1 MDGARIG
8 VVAKP
13 SAEFV
18 AGVLAVWLSGGVAVA
33 LGYPEYEKNW
43 GVVSISR
50 IRDGDLLFYEFE
62 YCSKETEV
70 EVLRVLVTSRRRQIA
85 DENDYDENVPLYYN
99 INKDFSIPFGRE
111 EFCLVTG
118 LRFGVQN
125 WAEYDTKERIPFRRR
140 VFPSY
145 LDGQP
150 ITGIDIANMI
160 LDQSFAQLYD
170 DNAVGLCCL
179 GILQLVILGVES
191 RRVVLDWMLRLANDR
206 IAWDKYHWGSY
217 VWPTLYS
224 QLRNANVKRWSPLYV
239 EEPRNEDDAEKYSI
253 FEYTW
258 AFKNRYPRVAAWSKK
273 KGRFLRHMVISF
285 FEGNM
290 IAARLTPDDNEARS
304 DWWISS
310 KAYFDGFI
318 GQVERVPFDLSR
330 QNMYEIPSDIYREF
344 DEQKREIERNKKEVD
359 NIKEE
364 MRKFRQEMNV
374 QPVRQENKEP
384 INVDQHYGLSDFS
397 QFQSMQ
403 GGPSSFQGHVN
414 SSYFNMGTPPNFQ
427 TPMPSQPGSS
437 VWQRQMPAQS
447 ATQYWQ
453 PDTSSQ
459 PGSYYSFGRVP
470 SHMGRQNLQTTI
482 ETHDDVDGIFDQ
494 NIPNRGRREQ
504 FPSKYKLTPF
514 MEQPPTTILPK
525 QRVNK
530 TKNKGKKAN
539 LSPLNLGGAFEDDNV
554 EENNV
559 TFLGSQFTGNF
570 LMYENVDP
578 SKVRRGNYVNLPAF
592 LNDPHQIYLD
602 CYMKGYIVPVSFWQ
616 QLVPHFCMPDMHRLP
631 HGTPIGWLS
640 GEHMNS
646 WMELCI
652 RRRNADANWTVAYT
666 STIKI
671 KAIVRG
677 FEDTSECGYD

>member
-1 MDGARIG
+1 M
-8 VVAKP
+8 
-13 SAEFV
+13 
-18 AGVLAVWLSGGVAVA
+18 
-33 LGYPEYEKNW
+33 LG
-43 GVVSISR
+43 
-50 IRDGDLLFYEFE
+50 
-62 YCSKETEV
+62 
-70 EVLRVLVTSRRRQIA
+70 RQI
-85 DENDYDENVPLYYN
+85 YDENVTLYYH

-125 WAEYDTKERIPFRRR
+125 WAEYDTKQRIPFRRR

-160 LDQSFAQLYD
+160 NDESFAQLYD
-170 DNAVGLCCL
+170 DDAVGLCCL
-179 GILQLVILGVES
+179 
-191 RRVVLDWMLRLANDR
+191 
-206 IAWDKYHWGSY
+206 AWDKYPWGSY

-224 QLRNANVKRWSPLYV
+224 QLRNAIVKRWSPLYV
-239 EEPRNEDDAEKYSI
+239 DEPTDEDDAKKYSI
-253 FEYTW
+253 FGYTW
-258 AFKNRYPRVAAWSKK
+258 AFKTWILESYRVTAIRYFDRYNRYPRVAAWNKK
-273 KGRFLRHMVISF
+273 KGRFLGPMVILF

-290 IAARLTPDDNEARS
+290 PAARLTPDDNGARS
-304 DWWISS
+304 NWWISS
-310 KAYFDGFI
+310 RAYIDDFI
-318 GQVERVPFDLSR
+318 CQVERVPFDLSR
-330 QNMYEIPSDIYREF
+330 QNMYEIPYDIYREF
-344 DEQKREIERNKKEVD
+344 DEQKREIKRNKKEVD
-359 NIKEE
+359 NMKEE
-364 MRKFRQEMNV
+364 KRKFREEMNV
-374 QPVRQENKEP
+374 QPVRQANNEP
-384 INVDQHYGLSDFS
+384 IIADQHYGLSDFT
-397 QFQSMQ
+397 QFQS
-403 GGPSSFQGHVN
+403 
-414 SSYFNMGTPPNFQ
+414 TQ
-427 TPMPSQPGSS
+427 TNAGA
-437 VWQRQMPAQS
+437 V

-482 ETHDDVDGIFDQ
+482 ETHDDVDDIFYQ

-525 QRVNK
+525 ERVNK

-578 SKVRRGNYVNLPAF
+578 SKVRRGNYVNLLAF
-592 LNDPHQIYLD
+592 LNDPHQVYLD
-602 CYMKGYIVPVSFWQ
+602 CYMKGYIVPVSFWH

-631 HGTPIGWLS
+631 HDTPIGWLS

-646 WMELCI
+646 WMELLI
-652 RRRNADANWTVAYT
+652 RRRAADAKWTVAYT
-666 STIKI
+666 STISVHPENNRFI
-671 KAIVRG
+671 IPTDQHVIGTLDGTTRPYPAWNDVDWVFMPIHVAG
-677 FEDTSECGYD
+677 NHWATGVIHLPSSHFYVCEDTRECGYD

>member
-1 MDGARIG
+1 MTREALFRQSYFGW
-8 VVAKP
+8 
-13 SAEFV
+13 
-18 AGVLAVWLSGGVAVA
+18 VLDQTDLIENCILIHFM
-33 LGYPEYEKNW
+33 LG
-43 GVVSISR
+43 
-50 IRDGDLLFYEFE
+50 
-62 YCSKETEV
+62 
-70 EVLRVLVTSRRRQIA
+70 RQI
-85 DENDYDENVPLYYN
+85 DDENVPLYYH

-125 WAEYDTKERIPFRRR
+125 WAEYDTKERIPFRQR

-160 LDQSFAQLYD
+160 IDQSFAQLYD
-170 DNAVGLCCL
+170 DDAVSLCCL

-191 RRVVLDWMLRLANDR
+191 RRVVPDWMLRLANDR
-206 IAWDKYHWGSY
+206 IAWDKYPWGSY

-239 EEPRNEDDAEKYSI
+239 EEPTNEDDAKKYSI
-253 FEYTW
+253 FGYTW
-258 AFKNRYPRVAAWSKK
+258 AFKTWILESFRVTAIRYFDRYNRYPRVAAWSKK
-273 KGRFLRHMVISF
+273 KGRFLGHMVIPF

-290 IAARLTPDDNEARS
+290 PVARLTPDDNEARS

-374 QPVRQENKEP
+374 QSVRQENKEP
-384 INVDQHYGLSDFS
+384 IIVEQHYGLSDFS
-397 QFQSMQ
+397 QFQSMH
-403 GGPSSFQGHVN
+403 GSPSSFHGHVN

-427 TPMPSQPGSS
+427 TPKPSQPGSS
-437 VWQRQMPAQS
+437 DWQRRMPAQS

-453 PDTSSQ
+453 PNISSQ
-459 PGSYYSFGRVP
+459 PGSYYSFSQVS
-470 SHMGRQNLQTTI
+470 SHMGRPNLQTTI
-482 ETHDDVDGIFDQ
+482 EMHHDVDGIFDQ
-494 NIPNRGRREQ
+494 
-504 FPSKYKLTPF
+504 
-514 MEQPPTTILPK
+514 

-530 TKNKGKKAN
+530 TKNKDKKAI

-578 SKVRRGNYVNLPAF
+578 TKVRRGNYVNLPAF

-631 HGTPIGWLS
+631 YGTPIGWLS

-646 WMELCI
+646 SMELLI
-652 RRRNADANWTVAYT
+652 RRGNAKAN
-666 STIKI
+666 
-671 KAIVRG
+671 
-677 FEDTSECGYD
+677 